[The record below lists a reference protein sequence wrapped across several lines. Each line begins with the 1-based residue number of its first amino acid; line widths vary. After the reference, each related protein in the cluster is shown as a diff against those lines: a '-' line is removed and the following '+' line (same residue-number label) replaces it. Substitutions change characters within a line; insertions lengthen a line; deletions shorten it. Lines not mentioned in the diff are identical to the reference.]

1 MGSRCEPWPETG
13 FAEIWRHGDT
23 DQKRNSGS
31 RWFNFRLPGVL
42 DILDPR
48 AFPFM
53 RFSRGRTGL
62 TRQIGLVPVD
72 YPAVICPSQPYRVV
86 G

>member
-1 MGSRCEPWPETG
+1 MRTVGRNGLRGDMETRRRTRSGILALGGSTSDCT
-13 FAEIWRHGDT
+13 
-23 DQKRNSGS
+23 
-31 RWFNFRLPGVL
+31 GVL
-42 DILDPR
+42 DNYDAW

-72 YPAVICPSQPYRVV
+72 YLAVICPSQLL
-86 G
+86 

>member
-1 MGSRCEPWPETG
+1 MRTVARNGLRGDMETR
-13 FAEIWRHGDT
+13 RHGPEAEFWLSVV
-23 DQKRNSGS
+23 QL
-31 RWFNFRLPGVL
+31 RLPGVL

>member
-1 MGSRCEPWPETG
+1 MVGKYGHWPETG

-23 DQKRNSGS
+23 DQKRTSGS
-31 RWFNFRLPGVL
+31 RSFNFRLPGVL

-53 RFSRGRTGL
+53 PFSRGHIGL
-62 TRQIGLVPVD
+62 TWQIGLVPVD
-72 YPAVICPSQPYRVV
+72 YLAVICASQSL
-86 G
+86 